1 MLHDKEEL
9 LSKTAEL
16 FEIKKKMSK
25 QTIHFTFVII
35 STR

>member
-16 FEIKKKMSK
+16 FEVKKKMSN
-25 QTIHFTFVII
+25 QMIHITFVII
-35 STR
+35 TAR